1 MFILVKTKT
10 MAYIIISSSLNI
22 GQEKRLV
29 EVLGRYKKVIRWI
42 MADIMRILPQQF
54 SRITEVI
61 KPYHKES
68 CEEGDHKIAD
78 TGIIYPISDNSYVSL
93 VQCVPKKG
101 GVTVVVNEKNKFIS
115 TRTGTR

>member
-1 MFILVKTKT
+1 MDH
-10 MAYIIISSSLNI
+10 
-22 GQEKRLV
+22 
-29 EVLGRYKKVIRWI
+29 GRYNENQPIHIHAKNSTG
-42 MADIMRILPQQF
+42 ILPQQF